1 MTEPTI
7 VRAAPVSSGIL
18 SSARPLRT
26 ALGQTGKWV
35 LSLAVLYALWRWVA
49 VPNVS
54 SLFLASP
61 DAVFAKIW
69 QWTLDGTLVQ
79 MVWTTLSEAVLGM
92 AFGAV
97 VGIAL
102 ALVATLGPK
111 EAGGVINPVFA
122 ALYAMPKFALIPLLL
137 VWLGRDTPSR
147 VIFVAI
153 TVVPIIFL
161 NMVTG
166 LKTVDPAKV
175 RMIRLFG
182 GGSWQVAT
190 KLLLP
195 QTAGYLG
202 TALTISAH
210 NAIASAVGAEILFG
224 AADGLGGMMYTSAF
238 TFSTDAV
245 IGALLVATIFSTLF
259 IGIFQIFSRIGSS
272 RTIG

>member
-1 MTEPTI
+1 VTEPTV
-7 VRAAPVSSGIL
+7 VRAAPVSVGIL
-18 SSARPLRT
+18 SSARPLRA
-26 ALGQTGKWV
+26 ALSQTGKWV

-49 VPNVS
+49 APNVS
-54 SLFLASP
+54 SLFLSGP
-61 DAVFAKIW
+61 DAVLAKIW
-69 QWTLDGTLVQ
+69 EWALDGTLWQ
-79 MVWTTLSEAVLGM
+79 MCWTTLQEALLGM
-92 AFGAV
+92 AFGAIA
-97 VGIAL
+97 GIAL
-102 ALVATLGPK
+102 ALIAALGPK
-111 EAGGVINPVFA
+111 EVAGVINPVFA

-153 TVVPIIFL
+153 TVVPIVFL
-161 NMVTG
+161 NMITG

-182 GGSWQVAT
+182 GGSWQVAF

-210 NAIASAVGAEILFG
+210 NAIASAVGAEILYG
-224 AADGLGGMMYTSAF
+224 ATDGLGGMMYTSAF

-245 IGALLVATIFSTLF
+245 IGALLVATVFSTIF

-272 RTIG
+272 RTTG